1 MKVKAFNIGSELKF
15 TKSLSLIIDQLQFSL
30 YENLIDDFI
39 DTTSIDIK
47 KLTYPDIEWAFFNT
61 RLFTYGNTMTVN
73 VECPDCKSKYDEFY
87 KLYDKYSKDNNADID
102 ISNEFRTLVTKN

>member
-1 MKVKAFNIGSELKF
+1 MSNLNLNGILKDITPTFEIPVICGHLIFPELPETMKVKAFNIGSELKF

-47 KLTYPDIEWAFFNT
+47 KLTYPDIEWAF
-61 RLFTYGNTMTVN
+61 LM
-73 VECPDCKSKYDEFY
+73 PDCLLME
-87 KLYDKYSKDNNADID
+87 IQ
-102 ISNEFRTLVTKN
+102 